1 MKVRIA
7 FFTFIIVSIS
17 ALLYYNQFQMQTVT
31 GYAKR
36 VEIIVFIFVI
46 TCVVGLFIV
55 YRFYHMMHSEMREQV
70 ELLTASKND
79 LQTTYDS
86 VPMFMIEISSDYKVI
101 NTNEA
106 VCKYFGRKKHH
117 IIGASLDKV
126 LSFDE
131 NSMSTL
137 ETAVRSTFSNN
148 KNGKTEIENAGSIF
162 EVFTFPL
169 QDSADKLKK
178 VLLMLNDVTHTR
190 ALYKQMLQDNKMVA
204 VGQLAAGVAHEIRNP
219 LGLIRNYCHLLKK
232 SPADDEEMRNKAIF
246 MIEKAVDRS
255 GDIIDNLLQFSRVTN
270 DKWVEANLYQAIQS
284 IISLEENVLMKNH
297 IKLSL
302 NCSQEVRAFIIL
314 ESLEVILINL
324 INNAV
329 EAMET
334 NGKIKIDCIEG
345 SDEIILTI
353 ADTGEGIPEEIR
365 GSIFNP
371 FFTTKENR
379 NGCGLGLYIVYN
391 EVTKLGGTI
400 KADSVTGK
408 GTIFTIILPVKR
420 EDKTHEQ

>member
-7 FFTFIIVSIS
+7 FFTFIILSIS
-17 ALLYYNQFQMQTVT
+17 ALLYYNQLQSQMTT
-31 GYAKR
+31 DYSKR

-55 YRFYHMMHSEMREQV
+55 YRFYHLMHSEMKEQV

-131 NSMSTL
+131 KSMSTL
-137 ETAVRSTFSNN
+137 ETAVRATFSNN

-232 SPADDEEMRNKAIF
+232 SAADDEEMRNKAIF

-284 IISLEENVLMKNH
+284 IISLEENVLMKNN

-302 NCSQEVRAFIIL
+302 NCSQEIRTFIIL

-329 EAMET
+329 EAMEI
-334 NGKIKIDCIEG
+334 NGQIKIDCIED

-400 KADSVTGK
+400 KADSITGE
-408 GTIFTIILPVKR
+408 GTTFTIILPVKR
-420 EDKTHEQ
+420 EDKTNEQ

>member
-1 MKVRIA
+1 MKVSIA
-7 FFTFIIVSIS
+7 FLSFIIVSIS
-17 ALLYYNQFQMQTVT
+17 VLLYYNHFQMQLATD
-31 GYAKR
+31 YSKR
-36 VEIIVFIFVI
+36 VDIIVFIFVI
-46 TCVVGLFIV
+46 TCVIGLFIV
-55 YRFYHMMHSEMREQV
+55 YRFYHMMHSEMNEQV

-117 IIGASLDKV
+117 LIGESLDKV
-126 LSFDE
+126 LLFDE
-131 NSMSTL
+131 KAISTL
-137 ETAVRSTFSNN
+137 EAAVKTTFGND
-148 KNGKTEIENAGSIF
+148 KNEKTEIENAGSIF

-232 SPADDEEMRNKAIF
+232 SSADDEEMRNKAIF
-246 MIEKAVDRS
+246 MIEKAVGRS

-270 DKWVEANLYQAIQS
+270 DKWTEVNLYKAIQS

-297 IKLSL
+297 IELSL
-302 NCSQEVRAFIIL
+302 NCSQKIKTFIIL

-334 NGKIKIDCIEG
+334 NGQIRIDCLEEY
-345 SDEIILTI
+345 DDIILSI
-353 ADTGEGIPEEIR
+353 ADTGEGIPEEIH

-371 FFTTKENR
+371 FFTTKANR

-391 EVTKLGGTI
+391 EVAKLGGTI
-400 KADSVTGK
+400 KADSISGE
-408 GTIFTIILPVKR
+408 GTTFTIILPVKR
-420 EDKTHEQ
+420 EDKMHE